1 MSKIGPVMPLI
12 QEILFRSSID
22 FPDKEAVVCGDDRI
36 SYGELERASSIL
48 ANFLLTKGVKRSS
61 RIGIFT
67 NKSINEIIAIF
78 AILKVGGI
86 FIHINPQYKENHL
99 SHVIADCDI
108 EVLFIDDFKSAILKN
123 AFPVK
128 SPIKIVA
135 SLSSTV
141 NLDSKVNKRIF
152 FLNDILAKS
161 TLDRISFNQ
170 LDDNDVASIIYTSG
184 STGMP
189 KGVIITH
196 KIFYDS
202 TAASAR
208 ILENNSE
215 DRLISVTP
223 FSFDGALSQ
232 LFTSILVGGTLV
244 QQKSSFPKDVVT
256 TLIEEK
262 ITGFHAM
269 PSFWRIMLQKYSP
282 FPKYDYP
289 DLRYVSII
297 GEVFPEKQLDKLR
310 EILKKTKFYMM
321 YGTTEAFRS
330 TYLPPEDFER
340 KKGSVGIPFPGVEIS
355 IVDEQ
360 GKACRTGEIGEII
373 HKGSF
378 ISPGYRN
385 EKSNNY
391 NIFKKGYIHTGDLGK
406 LDEDGYLYFIGR
418 KDSMLK
424 VQGYRVSPAEIESC
438 LYQIEGIKEAAVIGI
453 PGDETGTGILAVI
466 AAKDGYELSR
476 EDIIFRCRGRLP
488 NYMVPNEV
496 QFLDD
501 LPRTATFK
509 INNSELI
516 KMIKSGKPTK

>member
-1 MSKIGPVMPLI
+1 MPLI
-12 QEILFRSSID
+12 QEILFRSSVD
-22 FPDKEAVVCGDDRI
+22 FPDKEVAVCGDSRI
-36 SYGELERASSIL
+36 SYGELEKASSIL
-48 ANFLLTKGVKRSS
+48 ADFLLTQGVGRGS
-61 RIGIFT
+61 RVGIFA
-67 NKSINEIIAIF
+67 NKCLNEIIAIF
-78 AILKVGGI
+78 AILKIGGI
-86 FIHINPQYKENHL
+86 FVHINPQFKESHL

-108 EVLFIDDFKSAILKN
+108 EVLFIDDYKSTILKR
-123 AFPVK
+123 ALPEK
-128 SPIKIVA
+128 SPINAIV
-135 SLSSTV
+135 SLSSEV
-141 NLDSKVNKRIF
+141 NLDSKFKKKLFN
-152 FLNDILAKS
+152 LNDILARS
-161 TLDRISFNQ
+161 TSSMMSSHQ
-170 LDDNDVASIIYTSG
+170 LDENDAASIIYTSG

-189 KGVIITH
+189 KGVIVTH
-196 KIFYDS
+196 KIFYDA
-202 TAASAR
+202 TTTSAK
-208 ILENNSE
+208 ILENNHE

-244 QQKSSFPKDVVT
+244 QQKSNFPKDVVT
-256 TLIEEK
+256 TLIKEK

-269 PSFWRIMLQKYSP
+269 PSFWRMMLQKYSP

-289 DLRYVSII
+289 CLRYISII

-330 TYLPPEDFER
+330 TYLPPGDFER
-340 KKGSVGIPFPGVEIS
+340 KKRSVGIPFPGVEIA
-355 IVDEQ
+355 IVDEKGNICQ
-360 GKACRTGEIGEII
+360 AGEIGEII

-378 ISPGYRN
+378 ISPGYWNDKEITNRTF
-385 EKSNNY
+385 E
-391 NIFKKGYIHTGDLGK
+391 KGYIHTGDLGK
-406 LDEDGYLYFIGR
+406 LDEDGYLYFVGR
-418 KDSMLK
+418 KDSMIK

-453 PGDETGTGILAVI
+453 PGDDTGTSILAVI

-476 EDIIFRCRGRLP
+476 EDIILRCRDRLP